1 MKAQAK
7 TAIAMFGGAAAL
19 SLTVGFGSVGVSP
32 VGSGS
37 TVTTHP
43 STSVAPTHPDAVA
56 PASRR
61 RSYGHPDRLH
71 SRRQLLSPE
80 CNQAAGSFRDPPA

>member
-19 SLTVGFGSVGVSP
+19 ALTVGFGSVGVSP

-43 STSVAPTHPDAVA
+43 STSVAPAHPDAVA
-56 PASRR
+56 PA
-61 RSYGHPDRLH
+61 GH
-71 SRRQLLSPE
+71 
-80 CNQAAGSFRDPPA
+80 AGVHTATLTGCIPGANC